1 MKKIVCISGLIV
13 LLFLSGCVTKPK
25 YLDPEW
31 RPGTI
36 AVLPFTNESADVS
49 VERFAR
55 TLMFITLNQ
64 RGYRLV
70 GMDEIDFQLNELGI
84 TEAGQLPTVTIE
96 ELKQKI
102 NADSFMY
109 GNIIKAKRVMLGI
122 YFEKAF
128 EAAFTIVDAYTG
140 VTVWEDERKSS
151 ESKLV
156 LDPESLI
163 ETAAGEF
170 AMELTSDVIMK
181 ALDSHP
187 LIEHMNN
194 VVRTSVSTIPKP

>member
-1 MKKIVCISGLIV
+1 MKKIICMSGLIILLV
-13 LLFLSGCVTKPK
+13 LGGCVTKPK

-55 TLMFITLNQ
+55 ALMFRTLSQ
-64 RGYRLV
+64 RKYRLV
-70 GMDEIDFQLNELGI
+70 ELEEIDFQLNELGI
-84 TEAGQLPTVTIE
+84 TEAGQLPTVTLE

-102 NADSFMY
+102 NADSFMF

-122 YFEKAF
+122 YFEKTFKAEF
-128 EAAFTIVDAYTG
+128 KIVDGYSGT
-140 VTVWEDERKSS
+140 TVWEDERESS
-151 ESKLV
+151 ESEFV
-156 LDPESLI
+156 LYPESFI
-163 ETAAGEF
+163 ETAAAEF

-187 LIEHMNN
+187 LIEHMNA
-194 VVRTSVSTIPKP
+194 VVQTSVSTIPKP